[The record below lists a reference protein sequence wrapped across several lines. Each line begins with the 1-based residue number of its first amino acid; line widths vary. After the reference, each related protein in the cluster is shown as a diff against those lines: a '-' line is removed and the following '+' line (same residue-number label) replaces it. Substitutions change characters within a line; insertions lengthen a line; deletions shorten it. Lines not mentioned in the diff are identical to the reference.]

1 MPALSYGDYLD
12 VLRTMR
18 KSALRHDRRNTS
30 KGMDAQ
36 GNLIFVSSDTTFK
49 LTPPSMLIDLPA
61 LRTRLLADRSEAMH
75 RLQTLFCG
83 AASVTALTGKSRKDL
98 LAALEDVSKID
109 ERLDGVQRE
118 LGLSSVA
125 GQESVDRL
133 QARSSVLMKELS
145 ELKSDGSDAQSE
157 DTTRQYIKLNR
168 ELLDTSQAL
177 TIAKESEVTDT
188 RFMEAEPCHIAYKGV
203 SAKAIR
209 VNFI

>member
-1 MPALSYGDYLD
+1 
-12 VLRTMR
+12 
-18 KSALRHDRRNTS
+18 
-30 KGMDAQ
+30 MDAQ